1 MKLKGAVSFFLV
13 AAGLFWGNF
22 SASEAWAG
30 PLEDAIAK
38 GNAHA
43 EKREYEKAIEEYR
56 KALAQS
62 PQNPKVNLLLGLAY
76 ASAGD
81 LDRAIQYTQA
91 SASGEASFSAYHHL
105 GLIYA
110 NRREPEKAIDAYRK
124 ALEMS
129 PLSFRAW
136 YQLGLVYASDLKF
149 KEAIEAYGKVI
160 EINPRF
166 TDAYLGLGSA
176 HYWAGNKNE
185 ALAQVA
191 KLRELRVL
199 DKAKALEDWITNK
212 EEKKQS
218 ARKKLDE
225 RTKTVSSPAESGL

>member
-1 MKLKGAVSFFLV
+1 MKSNGAVRFFLV
-13 AAGLFWGNF
+13 SAGLVLGLS
-22 SASEAWAG
+22 SAPGAWAG
-30 PLEDAIAK
+30 PVEDAIAK

-43 EKREYEKAIEEYR
+43 EKREYEKAIEEYQ
-56 KALAQS
+56 KALAAS

-81 LDRAIQYTQA
+81 LDRAVQYTQA
-91 SASGEASFSAYHHL
+91 SASGEPSFSAYHHL

-110 NRREPEKAIDAYRK
+110 NRREPQKAIDAYRK

-149 KEAIEAYGKVI
+149 KEAIEAYEKVV

-176 HYWAGNKNE
+176 HYWAGDKSA

-191 KLRELRVL
+191 KLRELRVP

-212 EEKKQS
+212 DEKKAS
-218 ARKKLDE
+218 ARQKLDE
-225 RTKTVSSPAESGL
+225 RKTASSPAASGL